1 MYVFFGD
8 EDALVDFVRY
18 LWIGNITTSGDY
30 VVIAVLLDPYDP
42 TKNYFKK
49 RQKIH
54 KIHQ

>member
-42 TKNYFKK
+42 SKNYFKK
-49 RQKIH
+49 RKKMH